1 MTTYIEG
8 HGVKDGHVLH
18 WVREKDAELAEVVD
32 PTAICG
38 RPAVLGSPST
48 PSRPCMN
55 CARRKAAFEN
65 RSRHRAFAYRAL
77 V

>member
-1 MTTYIEG
+1 MTYVEG
-8 HGVKDGHVLH
+8 HGVKDEHVLH
-18 WVREKDAELAEVVD
+18 WVREADAELAEVVD

-38 RPAVLGSPST
+38 RPVKLGSPSA

-55 CARRKAAFEN
+55 CTRRKAAREN
-65 RSRHRAFAYRAL
+65 RSRHRASAYRAL